1 MILNKLHQEIQRN
14 RRPFDPKSN
23 EDLIEFKY
31 FLANKKWKN
40 LCPFFLE
47 WPYLTIPD
55 MLKDKMV
62 MHMLDAA
69 DYEGDKEIQSE
80 NSLPYYPEE

>member
-1 MILNKLHQEIQRN
+1 MILNKLHQEILRN
-14 RRPFDPKSN
+14 RRPFDPRNS

-40 LCPFFLE
+40 VCPFFLE

-62 MHMLDAA
+62 MHMLDDA
-69 DYEGDKEIQSE
+69 DYNSHKKIQLE
-80 NSLPYYPEE
+80 KSL